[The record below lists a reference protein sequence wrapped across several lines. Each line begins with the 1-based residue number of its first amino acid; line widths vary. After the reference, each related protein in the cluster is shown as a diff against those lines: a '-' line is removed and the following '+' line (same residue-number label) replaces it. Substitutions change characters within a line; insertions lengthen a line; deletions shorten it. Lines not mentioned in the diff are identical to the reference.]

1 MTSSDAVILIKRE
14 LKALSSNFVEDDY
27 TDAISN
33 AQRELSPFIFP
44 TSDDFQIL
52 WLIKRT
58 KRALFFALLAENLLS
73 FKFKQLSLQDKFKN
87 LQSIVQAMDD
97 EFRQAMDDDPYK
109 FANVSAYQMFSHVVG
124 AGFAYDALGRDVSSC
139 SEILVSV
146 HPNEED

>member
-33 AQRELSPFIFP
+33 AQRELSPFVFP
-44 TSDDFQIL
+44 TTDDFQIL
-52 WLIKRT
+52 WLIKRI
-58 KRALFFALLAENLLS
+58 KRALFFALLTENLLS

-87 LQSIVQAMDD
+87 LQSIVQDMDEEFQKAMN
-97 EFRQAMDDDPYK
+97 DDPYR